1 MEKFHRTLA
10 QQIKAKTH
18 LDLDK
23 LELCQIALPFLKA
36 AKAGFVR
43 IEKSDHVKV
52 VLRYL
57 TELCQGNMVQVDP
70 TLSAAS
76 VEFGNTMEWS
86 NQ

>member
-1 MEKFHRTLA
+1 MEKFHRILA
-10 QQIKAKTH
+10 DHVRAQTH

-36 AKAGFVR
+36 AKSGIVR

-57 TELCQGNMVQVDP
+57 TELCQGNMLQVDP
-70 TLSAAS
+70 TLSSAS
-76 VEFGNTMEWS
+76 VQFSNSMEWT